1 MQYAEEHVPGSPFTV
16 HVTGE
21 ATSGR
26 LLQEVTRRREAIE
39 VREVGK
45 PCELSLKIPGTMP
58 LLTVFKFS
66 STWQALCIGAFA
78 FNSWVM
84 YEYSVQCTLMI
95 CADSNSDSGRMKA

>member
-58 LLTVFKFS
+58 LLTAFKFS
-66 STWQALCIGAFA
+66 NT
-78 FNSWVM
+78 
-84 YEYSVQCTLMI
+84 
-95 CADSNSDSGRMKA
+95 